1 MWAGKVAIIM
11 YLFSI
16 GCLFGGYYANQ
27 VFNNTTLNNN
37 QALTYNSLQ
46 TLAGSFNLN
55 QQINTNLIF
64 GDFIAGLTV
73 LFSIVTGTTIASA
86 FSVFPFV
93 GAAEMLLIQI
103 TFALSSALLWIY
115 IVSNRSV

>member
-1 MWAGKVAIIM
+1 M
-11 YLFSI
+11 YLFSL

-27 VFNNTTLNNN
+27 IFQNTTLNNN
-37 QALTYNSLQ
+37 QAITFNALQ
-46 TLAGSFNLN
+46 TLASSFNLN

-73 LFSIVTGTTIASA
+73 LFSIVTGTTIAAA
-86 FSVFPFV
+86 FSMFPFV

-103 TFALSSALLWIY
+103 VFASSSALLWVY
-115 IVSNRSV
+115 IVANRSV